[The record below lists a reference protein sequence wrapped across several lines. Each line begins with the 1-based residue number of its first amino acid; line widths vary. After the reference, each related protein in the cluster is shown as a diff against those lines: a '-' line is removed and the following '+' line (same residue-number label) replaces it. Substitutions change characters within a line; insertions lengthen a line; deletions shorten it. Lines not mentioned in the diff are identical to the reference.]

1 MTERTKTIIKIDLI
15 ALIISFVWILGIVI
29 SKGFWSAFAA
39 VFFPPYAFYLSIEY
53 FFNSYISSNAC
64 F

>member
-1 MTERTKTIIKIDLI
+1 MTEQTKTIIKIDLTT
-15 ALIISFVWILGIVI
+15 LILSFVWILGIVI

-39 VFFPPYAFYLSIEY
+39 IFFPPYAFYLSIEY
-53 FFNSYISSNAC
+53 FFNNYIHSGTC